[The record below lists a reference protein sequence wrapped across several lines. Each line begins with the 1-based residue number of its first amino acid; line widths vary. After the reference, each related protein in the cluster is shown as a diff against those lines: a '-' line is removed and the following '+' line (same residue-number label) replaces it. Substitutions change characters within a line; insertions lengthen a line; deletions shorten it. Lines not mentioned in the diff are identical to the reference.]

1 MRVRFRVT
9 LKVPDKYFD
18 KFDMIIEEK
27 SEDTAIIEAM
37 TRYYNLAENKMETSE
52 RNNITAID
60 LMLKFKITEI

>member
-1 MRVRFRVT
+1 MRYRIT

-18 KFDMIIEEK
+18 KFDMIIEER

-37 TRYYNLAENKMETSE
+37 TRYYNLTESKMETSE

-60 LMLKFKITEI
+60 LMLKFNITEI